1 MSEKL
6 TEKEIEE
13 LRVKKQAIKEELYD
27 AVKMEMFKASSE
39 LEGIDMDEKQEK
51 ALDGLAKL
59 SQQMEERRIQ
69 HEEENDAWWDGLT
82 EKERE
87 DAFYA
92 VCKRIHQAELMDHGT
107 YRHALYDVFGFDGG
121 MYMHGM
127 NCGFMAIHNAI
138 GDGEEYQAMRG
149 VNRLEVIDENGRALV
164 KYLKKYEKL
173 RYELQDDNRTLKIF
187 VNKIN
192 SVFTENL

>member
-1 MSEKL
+1 MKY
-6 TEKEIEE
+6 
-13 LRVKKQAIKEELYD
+13 AIKEELYD
-27 AVKMEMFKASSE
+27 VVKIEMFKASSK

-51 ALDGLAKL
+51 ALDDLAKL
-59 SQQMEERRIQ
+59 SQQMEESRNQ
-69 HEEENDAWWDGLT
+69 YEEENDAWWDGLT

-92 VCKRIHQAELMDHGT
+92 VCKRIHKAELMDYGT
-107 YRHALYDVFGFDGG
+107 YRYALYDVFGFDGG

-138 GDGEEYQAMRG
+138 GDGEDYQAMRG

-164 KYLKKYEKL
+164 KYLNKDEKV
-173 RYELQDDNRTLKIF
+173 RYELQDDDRTLKVFID
-187 VNKIN
+187 KIHR
-192 SVFTENL
+192 VFTENL